1 MKLAIVGSRTFR
13 NYQKM
18 HGEIAALV
26 ESGDMAAPT
35 EIVSGGAAGAD
46 SLGREYAVEMGLE
59 YTEFPADWDVC
70 ATDCPKGHRRART
83 GGGSYCPTA
92 GFRRNAQIVDC
103 ADKVIAFWDGVS
115 RGTKHTIGLA
125 EKAGKL
131 IKVVE

>member
-1 MKLAIVGSRTFR
+1 MKLAIVGSRTFK

-46 SLGREYAVEMGLE
+46 SLGQRYASEMGLE
-59 YTEFPADWDVC
+59 FTGFLPEWD
-70 ATDCPKGHRRART
+70 KHGK
-83 GGGSYCPTA
+83 SA
-92 GFRRNAQIVDC
+92 GFRRNVQIVDY
-103 ADKVIAFWDGVS
+103 ADKVIAFWDGIS

>member
-1 MKLAIVGSRTFR
+1 MKLAIVGSRTFM

-18 HGEIAALV
+18 RGEIAALV
-26 ESGDMAAPT
+26 EHGDMAEPT
-35 EIVSGGAAGAD
+35 EIVSGGASGAD

-59 YTEFPADWDVC
+59 YTEFPADWD
-70 ATDCPKGHRRART
+70 KHGK
-83 GGGSYCPTA
+83 SA
-92 GFRRNAQIVDC
+92 GFRRNAQIVDY
-103 ADKVIAFWDGVS
+103 ADRVIAFWDGIS